1 MCVNIPFTS
10 NKRLSTVGC
19 LVSHESWHIMIPAR
33 ALFNYLFSFCPI
45 DLHCEPF
52 NYTIHHFLNM
62 KNGVKHMLIKPC
74 RKAFCKGPLN
84 QTNGPCAWRVYVCRY
99 VCLLF
104 RCFFFHFLAISS
116 TSSSAVSQR
125 RFTVFGGRCHEF
137 TLMPSSAEAFVCF
150 AFVPGHNE
158 TNLIGRACLILIQ
171 YQQGRRTDKWKSSQ
185 IIEVN

>member
-1 MCVNIPFTS
+1 MCVNIPFIG
-10 NKRLSTVGC
+10 NKRLSAAGC

-52 NYTIHHFLNM
+52 NYTIHHLLNM

-84 QTNGPCAWRVYVCRY
+84 QANGLCARCIYACRHSLYVC
-99 VCLLF
+99 CFSAFFSLF
-104 RCFFFHFLAISS
+104 PAISS
-116 TSSSAVSQR
+116 TSSSAASQR
-125 RFTVFGGRCHEF
+125 RFNVFGGRCHES
-137 TLMPSSAEAFVCF
+137 TLMPSSAEAFVSF
-150 AFVPGHNE
+150 AFVLGHNE

-171 YQQGRRTDKWKSSQ
+171 YQQGRRTDEWKS
-185 IIEVN
+185 